1 MKRNLELTPGSKYA
15 DVWQSANYLHVSEA
29 AIRKWLSTGRLARR
43 RCGRRVL
50 VLVADLDALIVT
62 DTPAAGEAA

>member
-29 AIRKWLSTGRLARR
+29 AIRKWLRLE
-43 RCGRRVL
+43 
-50 VLVADLDALIVT
+50 DSLDGAAAVEFLCSSLI
-62 DTPAAGEAA
+62 